1 MKKNKVLVL
10 EGGLNEEH
18 EISLKTGKEVKKSLK
33 NLGIN
38 FKSIIVNPK
47 TFKQEINKFD
57 REYLCFNALHGPF
70 GEDGSI
76 QKILEEKNFK
86 YTHSNAEASYN
97 CFNKKI
103 TKEIINNTKILTPN
117 YLTVDINN
125 LDKKKLQNIFSSLGP
140 FVLKPISS
148 GSSFGIKIFRNKKDI
163 NFFLENYEEVLKI
176 YENHN
181 DLIAEKFISGREL
194 TVAVIEKDYESL
206 ALEVTEILPNNDFFD
221 YEAKYTPGF
230 SKHIL
235 PAKIPN
241 KVYNLCKEFAKIAH
255 DEIKLNGVSRSDFIF
270 DGTDLFFLE
279 INSQP
284 GLTSISLVPEQ
295 LNYQNISF
303 DSLIIN
309 IINCIK

>member
-1 MKKNKVLVL
+1 MKNNKVLVL

-18 EISLKTGKEVKKSLK
+18 EISLKTGKEVKKSLH
-33 NLGIN
+33 NLGIK
-38 FKSIIVNPK
+38 FESIIVNPK

-86 YTHSNAEASYN
+86 YTHSKAEASYN

-103 TKEIINNTKILTPN
+103 TKDIINNTKILTPN
-117 YLTVDINN
+117 YLTVTINN
-125 LDKKKLQNIFSSLGP
+125 LDRKKLQNIFNSLGP
-140 FVLKPISS
+140 FILKPVSS
-148 GSSFGIKIFRNKKDI
+148 GSSFGIKIFKNEKDI

-176 YENHN
+176 YKNHSN
-181 DLIAEKFISGREL
+181 LIVEKFIQGREL
-194 TVAVIEKDYESL
+194 TVAVIEKDYGSL
-206 ALEVTEILPNNDFFD
+206 ALEVTEILSNNDFFD
-221 YEAKYTPGF
+221 YEAKYTAGF

-235 PAKIPN
+235 PAKIPL
-241 KVYNLCKEFAKIAH
+241 KFYNLCKEFAKIAH

-270 DGTDLFFLE
+270 DGSDLFFLE

-303 DSLIIN
+303 DDLIAN
-309 IINCIK
+309 IINCVK